1 MYQFKPQ
8 QLSQFHPI
16 SKKIQD
22 EITKQSGTPLDLENA
37 FDLIKKASDDF
48 SKEDPLALETDG
60 LLIELLELQK
70 KANSKSQIP
79 NDNLDSHRDQKTI
92 SLSKAAVEIREKERL
107 RAIAL
112 IELELSLNLKSA

>member
-16 SKKIQD
+16 PKTVQD
-22 EITKQSGTPLDLENA
+22 EITKQTGMPLNLENA
-37 FDLIKKASDDF
+37 FSLIKKASDDF
-48 SKEDPLALETDG
+48 SKEDPLALEADG

-112 IELELSLNLKSA
+112 IEIELSLNLKSA